1 MTPTKK
7 GKATCIK
14 IERKKKLDLDNDD
27 NGQHYHVAGGE
38 HKGLVI
44 NREEQ
49 GKDADLGKPQ
59 VQLGFNCFLVDQKTG
74 KHAVESRKLK
84 FWYVES
90 ADYLDQVTTGFNFFR
105 ELLKPEN
112 FPKDYVGFI
121 KKCMKLMQKPDYNM
135 AKKIDLEIQ
144 QLDDDEAPRTPGF
157 QKEDLRSREEIVREK
172 LLEVLESAYPNVL
185 SVEDLMRICN
195 AEEDVVIDQLRELAG
210 RNLIREMEKGGFV
223 RLVLDEKTEVQEVH
237 DVKQMASV
245 ISHQQPTIGI
255 ITANYCEKLAVDSMM
270 RDKTTFVKF
279 KTGGESNVYTI
290 GFIGEHK
297 VVSTKLPAIG
307 PGRAA
312 QISSGNTTTRLLGTF
327 QEIEH
332 VFIVGVGGSVPHF
345 TDYYKHTR
353 LGDVIIS
360 KVDSSGNIYYYCD
373 KILQDPK
380 DGSIEYH
387 TKKYHPK
394 DLFLQKVVEQIQEM
408 RERRSFNPWEKYILE
423 GLDLLATQ
431 EADYNRPPADSD
443 RLTMMIGEGNVI
455 EMQHPERPEG
465 VEERTGMPRVH
476 FGMIG
481 SGKSIVYAE
490 DLRLDFAQRYGIN
503 VIDTEFDQVLES
515 IIGSVKE
522 SFIFIRGIADYKDGS
537 SKQEWQ
543 PYAALCAAAVMKSI
557 IKSFND
563 PHASEDEIF

>member
-1 MTPTKK
+1 
-7 GKATCIK
+7 
-14 IERKKKLDLDNDD
+14 
-27 NGQHYHVAGGE
+27 
-38 HKGLVI
+38 
-44 NREEQ
+44 
-49 GKDADLGKPQ
+49 
-59 VQLGFNCFLVDQKTG
+59 
-74 KHAVESRKLK
+74 
-84 FWYVES
+84 
-90 ADYLDQVTTGFNFFR
+90 
-105 ELLKPEN
+105 
-112 FPKDYVGFI
+112 
-121 KKCMKLMQKPDYNM
+121 M
-135 AKKIDLEIQ
+135 AHI
-144 QLDDDEAPRTPGF
+144 
-157 QKEDLRSREEIVREK
+157 
-172 LLEVLESAYPNVL
+172 
-185 SVEDLMRICN
+185 
-195 AEEDVVIDQLRELAG
+195 
-210 RNLIREMEKGGFV
+210 
-223 RLVLDEKTEVQEVH
+223 
-237 DVKQMASV
+237 SV
-245 ISHQQPTIGI
+245 IYFS
-255 ITANYCEKLAVDSMM
+255 
-270 RDKTTFVKF
+270 
-279 KTGGESNVYTI
+279 
-290 GFIGEHK
+290 
-297 VVSTKLPAIG
+297 
-307 PGRAA
+307 
-312 QISSGNTTTRLLGTF
+312 GTF

-353 LGDVIIS
+353 LGDVVIS

-394 DLFLQKVVEQIQEM
+394 DLFLQRVVEQINEA
-408 RERRSFNPWEKYILE
+408 RERRSFNPWEKYIYE
-423 GLDLLATQ
+423 GLDLLSTQ

-465 VEERTGMPRVH
+465 VEERKGMPRVH

-537 SKQEWQ
+537 SKAEWQ
-543 PYAALCAAAVMKSI
+543 PYASLCAAAVMKSI
-557 IKSFND
+557 IKSFNS